1 MLTVLARA
9 PSRLLITGAIVAAH
23 VAIITLGLRALLPTR
38 TARAD
43 VRGEFFTTA
52 QIIVQSQMWDKVPVP
67 EVTLDSP
74 VIEDSSL
81 KLVQFDD
88 SVEDELAGVIA
99 PASAPRLSQFQ
110 TVGVSEYARRAHILP
125 GHPVTVV
132 LVVSVREDGRAGSVD
147 VSRSSGNSVIDAA
160 AVDYALEL
168 HWIPGTRDHTPEVMR
183 VTLPV
188 TLSLSS

>member
-1 MLTVLARA
+1 MLERT
-9 PSRLLITGAIVAAH
+9 PSRLLIAAAIVAAH
-23 VAIITLGLRALLPTR
+23 VAIVTLGLHALLPTSVTR
-38 TARAD
+38 GD
-43 VRGEFFTTA
+43 VGGEFFATA

-81 KLVQFDD
+81 KVVQFDD
-88 SVEDELAGVIA
+88 SVDDELAGVIA
-99 PASAPRLSQFQ
+99 PASAPRLSAFQ
-110 TVGVSEYARRAHILP
+110 TVGVSAYARRARILP
-125 GHPVTVV
+125 GRPVTVV
-132 LVVSVREDGRAGSVD
+132 LVISVREDGRAGSVD

-168 HWIPGTRDHTPEVMR
+168 QWIPGTRDHTPEVMR

-188 TLSLSS
+188 TLSL